1 MNKKRWEFN
10 RQALKLLIVVFVVLA
25 VLVAKPIK
33 RHISVKSDYKRYLK
47 SYEFIDSFSSSGSE
61 DRELTIKVNEKYNE
75 LSGNEK
81 LSNLEEIYDSISSVS
96 IRNYDSEVS
105 INSVLDTKLI
115 VKNNGK
121 IEEYNYKNIDDLG
134 EYEPITLAER
144 GYSVEQS
151 NNASNS
157 DSKISD
163 IDVWVYTQYVVKN
176 NLKSPKSA
184 NFPTIRDVQIIR
196 NSDSIIVKSYVDAE
210 NSLGAE
216 IRSNFTVTLSADGQ
230 KAINVQID

>member
-1 MNKKRWEFN
+1 MNKKLWEFN
-10 RQALKLLIVVFVVLA
+10 RRTLKISIVVLVVLV
-25 VLVAKPIK
+25 VLISKPIK
-33 RHISVKSDYKRYLK
+33 RHISVKADYKRSLEN
-47 SYEFIDSFSSSGSE
+47 YEFIDFFSSSGSK

-75 LSGNEK
+75 LSDNEK
-81 LSNLEEIYDSISSVS
+81 LSDLEEIYNSISSVS
-96 IRNYDSEVS
+96 IRNYDSEISVDS
-105 INSVLDTKLI
+105 ILDKKLI

-134 EYEPITLAER
+134 EYKPITLAER
-144 GYSVEQS
+144 ECSIKQS
-151 NNASNS
+151 N

-163 IDVWVYTQYVVKN
+163 TDIWVYTQYVVKN

-184 NFPTIRDVQIIR
+184 DFPTIKDVQIIR

-210 NSLGAE
+210 NSFGAE
-216 IRSNFTVTLSADGQ
+216 TRSNFTVTLSADGQ